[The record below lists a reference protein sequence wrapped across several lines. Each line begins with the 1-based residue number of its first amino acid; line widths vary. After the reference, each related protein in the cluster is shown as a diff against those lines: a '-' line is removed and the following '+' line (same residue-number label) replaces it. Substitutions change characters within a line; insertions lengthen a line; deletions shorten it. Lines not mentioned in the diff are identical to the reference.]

1 MWPAVQAIGYTRAR
15 VAVCVQYSQDKKGPE
30 DMTVFRP
37 FAVAEAVLYGG
48 PFSFTCQP
56 CPTAFR

>member
-48 PFSFTCQP
+48 PFSFTYQ
-56 CPTAFR
+56 T